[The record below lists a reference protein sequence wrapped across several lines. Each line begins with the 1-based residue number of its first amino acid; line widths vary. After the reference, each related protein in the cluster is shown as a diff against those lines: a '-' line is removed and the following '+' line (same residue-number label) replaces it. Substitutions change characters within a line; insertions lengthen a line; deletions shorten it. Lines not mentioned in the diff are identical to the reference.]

1 MIVDNQ
7 PVNRYLHF
15 MQTKDK
21 FFALA
26 EAGLTARQIAV
37 ELGVTRQRVYQ
48 LAKSVGVTLTAAYS
62 DDAPKRPVRG
72 ARHEYGI
79 TLQPSWSG
87 SVTEMTV
94 AVDLMKRGFFVY
106 QSIART
112 GPFDLLAYSDTQ
124 TWRVVVKSICSIN
137 QGIGSIKPHNH
148 DIIARVMPDG
158 VIFYSIDP
166 GTVEQRRRPWLKKAE
181 P

>member
-1 MIVDNQ
+1 M
-7 PVNRYLHF
+7 YLHI

-21 FFALA
+21 FIALA
-26 EAGLTARQIAV
+26 EAGMTARQIAV
-37 ELGVTRQRVYQ
+37 DLGVTRQRVYQ
-48 LAKSVGVTLTAAYS
+48 LSKTLGVPLVKVGVEAPF
-62 DDAPKRPVRG
+62 PKRRG
-72 ARHEYGI
+72 ARHEYGV

-112 GPFDLLAYSDTQ
+112 GPFDLLAYSHKQ
-124 TWRVVVKSICSIN
+124 VWRVEVKSIQSIGQSLN
-137 QGIGSIKPHNH
+137 GIKPECH

-158 VIFYSIDP
+158 TIFYSDDP
-166 GTVEQRRRPWLKKAE
+166 GIVEQRRRPWLTKSDE
-181 P
+181 